1 MNKNIA
7 KFIKV
12 GMVVLLMLSL
22 LTACSKEE
30 KQRNVVL
37 INGENINSSKIDRDI
52 QEKYLYEVC
61 RYGGNI
67 SYMLANPSTDNTSV
81 KIESPTSR
89 MSEAN
94 KKRLANSRLDEVS
107 KKLEI
112 QPTMDEVDIMAALTK
127 ASKISKGMEDTKI
140 VVFTNLLNTAGVLD
154 MTEVTVDDLDIETT
168 IDNLEEQKLLPDLSN
183 KEVMFVILSQKN
195 NQKPLSYATECKL
208 ISLWQEIVE
217 RSGGKFEYLYAKD
230 NIEDGTGDL
239 KVSTVKSVQPE
250 KCIDVEDI
258 DSLDEQMTVDV
269 LKRGVSIGENAIEF
283 VPNTAEL
290 KDEDQAIQ
298 TLTYVAELIRENRIQ
313 CSIVASTATV
323 GEKEGA
329 IELSNLRGDCIK
341 HLLVEKLN
349 VDANLLEV
357 RGYGY
362 DESNP
367 FFSND
372 IDDKGNLIQEIA
384 SNNRKIVILDKAE
397 FEQKLQQ

>member
-183 KEVMFVILSQKN
+183 KEVMFVILNQKN
-195 NQKPLSYATECKL
+195 NQK
-208 ISLWQEIVE
+208 
-217 RSGGKFEYLYAKD
+217 
-230 NIEDGTGDL
+230 
-239 KVSTVKSVQPE
+239 
-250 KCIDVEDI
+250 
-258 DSLDEQMTVDV
+258 
-269 LKRGVSIGENAIEF
+269 
-283 VPNTAEL
+283 
-290 KDEDQAIQ
+290 
-298 TLTYVAELIRENRIQ
+298 
-313 CSIVASTATV
+313 
-323 GEKEGA
+323 
-329 IELSNLRGDCIK
+329 
-341 HLLVEKLN
+341 
-349 VDANLLEV
+349 
-357 RGYGY
+357 
-362 DESNP
+362 
-367 FFSND
+367 
-372 IDDKGNLIQEIA
+372 
-384 SNNRKIVILDKAE
+384 
-397 FEQKLQQ
+397 

>member
-183 KEVMFVILSQKN
+183 KEVMFVI
-195 NQKPLSYATECKL
+195 
-208 ISLWQEIVE
+208 
-217 RSGGKFEYLYAKD
+217 
-230 NIEDGTGDL
+230 
-239 KVSTVKSVQPE
+239 
-250 KCIDVEDI
+250 
-258 DSLDEQMTVDV
+258 
-269 LKRGVSIGENAIEF
+269 SI
-283 VPNTAEL
+283 
-290 KDEDQAIQ
+290 
-298 TLTYVAELIRENRIQ
+298 
-313 CSIVASTATV
+313 
-323 GEKEGA
+323 
-329 IELSNLRGDCIK
+329 
-341 HLLVEKLN
+341 
-349 VDANLLEV
+349 
-357 RGYGY
+357 
-362 DESNP
+362 P
-367 FFSND
+367 FFS
-372 IDDKGNLIQEIA
+372 KTIQSYNI
-384 SNNRKIVILDKAE
+384 SPI
-397 FEQKLQQ
+397 